1 MGDKTVYGVD
11 ERGGRT
17 SFPYVE
23 KGESTV
29 PDTSGAVFILGICVS
44 LEEEPEENFYGCGRR
59 I

>member
-29 PDTSGAVFILGICVS
+29 SDTSRAVFILGICVS
-44 LEEEPEENFYGCGRR
+44 LEEKTEENFYECGRR
-59 I
+59 S